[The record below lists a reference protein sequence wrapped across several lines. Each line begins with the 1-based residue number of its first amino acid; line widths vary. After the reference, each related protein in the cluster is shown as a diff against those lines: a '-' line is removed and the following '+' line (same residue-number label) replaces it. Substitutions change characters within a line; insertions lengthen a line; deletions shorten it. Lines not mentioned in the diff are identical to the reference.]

1 MKLKKW
7 IFVLLG
13 AALITAGIPAD
24 GGGSYEVRA
33 AAPAVAER
41 TRLNFNTDWL
51 FSNVDYSNGEA
62 VNLSEADFESVC
74 VPHANKVI
82 ERHSA
87 EDFEADIASYQF
99 VSWYRRHFALPESYA
114 GRNIM
119 VEFEGVATVAD
130 VYVNGNYV
138 DTHKGAYTTFTV
150 DISDYVYTDGR
161 DNVLAVRVD
170 STRQPEIPP
179 EGGNVDYCLFGG
191 IVRDVTMIVT
201 DPVYVKRTFVTTPGL
216 EEGKGVVKAQ
226 VDISNK
232 LDKDKTYT
240 VTAVLKDAKGTAV
253 TSVSKETTLT
263 AGQETTVELATE
275 TIKKPHLWTLDDPY
289 LYTVTT
295 EIRDGDTVV
304 DTYNTKVGMRYL
316 EFQDGE
322 EGDGSFYLNGE
333 KTEIVGINRHEQWP
347 WIGRAV
353 PDKLQ
358 RQDAD
363 RMKAD
368 GINLVR
374 CSHYP
379 QDPSFLER
387 CDEIGLMVFIEA
399 PG

>member
-216 EEGKGVVKAQ
+216 E
-226 VDISNK
+226 
-232 LDKDKTYT
+232 
-240 VTAVLKDAKGTAV
+240 
-253 TSVSKETTLT
+253 KE
-263 AGQETTVELATE
+263 
-275 TIKKPHLWTLDDPY
+275 
-289 LYTVTT
+289 
-295 EIRDGDTVV
+295 
-304 DTYNTKVGMRYL
+304 
-316 EFQDGE
+316 
-322 EGDGSFYLNGE
+322 
-333 KTEIVGINRHEQWP
+333 
-347 WIGRAV
+347 RA
-353 PDKLQ
+353 
-358 RQDAD
+358 
-363 RMKAD
+363 
-368 GINLVR
+368 
-374 CSHYP
+374 S
-379 QDPSFLER
+379 
-387 CDEIGLMVFIEA
+387 
-399 PG
+399 